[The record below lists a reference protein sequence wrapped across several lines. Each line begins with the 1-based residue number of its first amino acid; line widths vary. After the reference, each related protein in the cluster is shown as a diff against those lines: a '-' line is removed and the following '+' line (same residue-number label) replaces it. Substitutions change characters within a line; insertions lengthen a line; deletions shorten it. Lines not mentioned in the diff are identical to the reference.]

1 MSEIVKQGDTA
12 TVKPGCNIVAS
23 MVDDFKNELKGLAEG
38 EYSRLIVDLTGTKM
52 IDSMGIGVLIAAYNS
67 LKKRGAQLELVNV
80 SDEISGLLKSMR
92 LNQYFIIP

>member
-1 MSEIVKQGDTA
+1 MSEIVKQGDTV
-12 TVKPGCNIVAS
+12 TIKPGCDIVAS
-23 MVDDFKNELKGLAEG
+23 MVDDFKNELRGLATS

-67 LKKRGAQLELVNV
+67 FKKRDAQLELVNV
-80 SDEISGLLKSMR
+80 SDEISGLLKNMR

>member
-12 TVKPGCNIVAS
+12 TIKPGCDIVAS
-23 MVDDFKNELKGLAEG
+23 MVDDFKNELKGLAAG
-38 EYSRLIVDLTGTKM
+38 EYSRLIIDLTGTKM

-67 LKKRGAQLELVNV
+67 LKKRDAQLELVNV

>member
-12 TVKPGCNIVAS
+12 TIKLGCDIVAS
-23 MVDDFKNELKGLAEG
+23 MVDDFKNELKGLAAG

-67 LKKRGAQLELVNV
+67 LKKGGAQLELVNV
-80 SDEISGLLKSMR
+80 SDDISGLLKSMR